1 VQRNSPSGGGL
12 PSSWDAPFA
21 LATLDFVTTLVFVGA
36 GPRATGLLER
46 IAANLPEFPQALDIH
61 LVDPHPP
68 GAGRVWRHAQ
78 SPLLRMN
85 SMAEDV
91 TMFTDDSVVC
101 EGPIKPGPSLYEWAE
116 QVRAGGLDDP
126 VLTEQVRALRGN
138 SFPTRQ
144 LQSRYLEWVF
154 DTVVKQ
160 LPDTVTVTV
169 HPTTALTVSDGPDG
183 RQVVPLADGETLV
196 ADLVVMTLGH
206 LDSDPTPAHQELA
219 KYAADNNL
227 RYIAPEYAAD
237 TDLSGLQPGEHVVMR
252 GFGLSFIDLMVLLTE
267 GRGGRFTEES
277 PGVLRYEPSGQEPV
291 LHVGSRRGVPYHS
304 KTNYRLLAGRPALPR
319 FLTPSVIDS
328 LPVGGDF
335 RADVWPLVA
344 KEVAWA
350 YYHELFNGHP
360 ERVRMDWVDFDR
372 WYAPLPWGSPI
383 LDSLIQRAVPSVD
396 DRIDFEALDRPLRG
410 LSFTADEL
418 QDRLRDYIVADI
430 SRRTDDRFSADLG
443 AFFGLLSCYGQLQ
456 RLTSLRPS
464 SQVRDLDGW
473 WRGFFSFMA
482 SGPPDDRLR
491 QLLALHS
498 AGIVR
503 FLGAD
508 LRVEAAD
515 GVFLA
520 SSSSGPGVVSAT
532 ALVEAYQ
539 PNASV
544 RASGSA
550 LLRAL
555 DGVEE
560 LLVDGDF
567 SVATGLLRI
576 APDGR
581 MITPS
586 GAAHPRRF
594 ALGAYSTERAVAAF
608 ARPRTNAPA
617 FRQNDATARA
627 LLATL
632 RLT

>member
-12 PSSWDAPFA
+12 PSSWDGPAA

-61 LVDPHPP
+61 LADPHPP

-101 EGPIKPGPSLYEWAE
+101 DGPIRPGPSLYEWAE

-126 VLTEQVRALRGN
+126 VLTAQVRALRGN

-183 RQVVPLADGETLV
+183 RQLVPLADGETLI
-196 ADLVVMTLGH
+196 ADMVVMTLGH

-219 KYAADNNL
+219 EYAAANDL

-237 TDLSGLQPGEHVVMR
+237 ADLSVLRPGEHVVMR

-267 GRGGRFTEES
+267 GRGGQFTEES
-277 PGVLRYEPSGQEPV
+277 PGVLRYQPSGREPV

-304 KTNYRLLAGRPALPR
+304 KTNYRLLADRPALPR
-319 FLTPSVIDS
+319 FFTPSVVDS
-328 LPVGGDF
+328 LPAGSDF

-344 KEVAWA
+344 KEIAWA

-360 ERVRMDWVDFDR
+360 ERVRMDWIDFDR

-410 LSFTADEL
+410 RTVTEA
-418 QDRLRDYIVADI
+418 QLREYIVADI
-430 SRRTDDRFSADLG
+430 ARRTDDRFSADLG

-456 RLTSLRPS
+456 RLTALRPT

-491 QLLALHS
+491 QLLALHD

-515 GVFLA
+515 GVFRA
-520 SSSSGPGVVSAT
+520 AGGSGAVTAT

-539 PNASV
+539 PDPSV
-544 RASGSA
+544 RTSGSA

-555 DGVEE
+555 DNVEE
-560 LLVDGDF
+560 ILVDGPD
-567 SVATGLLRI
+567 SVRTGLLRI

-581 MITPS
+581 VITPA
-586 GAAHPRRF
+586 GTPHPRRYG
-594 ALGAYSTERAVAAF
+594 LGAYSTERAVAAF

-627 LLATL
+627 LLAAL
-632 RLT
+632 RLV

>member
-1 VQRNSPSGGGL
+1 VS
-12 PSSWDAPFA
+12 
-21 LATLDFVTTLVFVGA
+21 TLVFVGA

-46 IAANLPEFPQALDIH
+46 ISANLPEFPQSLDIH

-91 TMFTDDSVVC
+91 TMFTDESVVC
-101 EGPIKPGPSLYEWAE
+101 EGPIRPGPSLYEWAV
-116 QVRAGGLDDP
+116 QARTAGLDDP
-126 VLTEQVRALRGN
+126 ALTEQARSLRGT

-169 HPTTALTVSDGPDG
+169 HPTTALSVTDGPDG
-183 RQVVPLADGETLV
+183 RQVVVLADGETLV
-196 ADLVVMTLGH
+196 GDVAVLTLGH
-206 LDSDPTPAHQELA
+206 LDSAPTAAQQELA
-219 KYAADNNL
+219 DYAAAHDL

-237 TDLSGLQPGEHVVMR
+237 TDVSVLRPGEHVIMR
-252 GFGLSFIDLMVLLTE
+252 GFGLSFVDLMSLLTE
-267 GRGGRFTEES
+267 GRGGRFVEDS

-304 KTNYRLLAGRPALPR
+304 KTNYRLLAGRPPLPR
-319 FLTPSVIDS
+319 FLGPDVIDS
-328 LPVGGDF
+328 FPPGSDF
-335 RADVWPLVA
+335 RTDVWPLVA

-360 ERVRMDWVDFDR
+360 DRVRMDWADFDR
-372 WYAPLPWGSPI
+372 WFAPLPWGSPT
-383 LDSLIQRAVPSVD
+383 LDSLVRRAVPSAD

-410 LSFTADEL
+410 LSFRAEEL
-418 QDRLRDYIVADI
+418 QSSLRAHIAADI
-430 SRRTDDRFSADLG
+430 ARRTDERFSADLG

-456 RLTSLRPS
+456 RLTSLRPE

-473 WRGFFSFMA
+473 WHGFFSFMA
-482 SGPPDDRLR
+482 SGPPDFRLR
-491 QLLALHS
+491 QLLALS
-498 AGIVR
+498 DAGVVR

-508 LRVEAAD
+508 MWVRAAD
-515 GVFLA
+515 GVFQA
-520 SSSSGPGVVSAT
+520 GGSSAPGSVTAT
-532 ALVEAYQ
+532 ALVEARQ
-539 PNASV
+539 PNPSVQAS
-544 RASGSA
+544 ASP
-550 LLRAL
+550 LLRSL

-560 LLVDGDF
+560 LLVDGSY
-567 SVATGLLRI
+567 SVRTGLLRI

-581 MITPS
+581 LLTSAGQP
-586 GAAHPRRF
+586 HPRRF
-594 ALGAYSTERAVAAF
+594 GLGPYSTERAVVAF

>member
-1 VQRNSPSGGGL
+1 M
-12 PSSWDAPFA
+12 
-21 LATLDFVTTLVFVGA
+21 FVGA

-91 TMFTDDSVVC
+91 TMFTDESVVC
-101 EGPIKPGPSLYEWAE
+101 EGPIRPGPSLYEWAE
-116 QVRAGGLDDP
+116 QVRAGGLDDEA
-126 VLTEQVRALRGN
+126 LTEQVRALRAN

-169 HPTTALTVSDGPDG
+169 HPTTALSVTEGPDG
-183 RQVVPLADGETLV
+183 RQLIPLADGETLA
-196 ADLVVMTLGH
+196 ADVVVLTLGH
-206 LDSDPTPAHQELA
+206 LDTEPSAAHRELA

-227 RYIAPEYAAD
+227 RYIPPEYAAD
-237 TDLSGLQPGEHVVMR
+237 TDLSVIQPGEHVVMR
-252 GFGLSFIDLMVLLTE
+252 GFGLSFIDLMVLTTE
-267 GRGGRFTEES
+267 GRGGRFVEDS
-277 PGVLRYEPSGQEPV
+277 PGSLRYEPSGLEPV

-304 KTNYRLLAGRPALPR
+304 KTNYRLLGGRPPLPR
-319 FLTPSVIDS
+319 FVTPDVIDA
-328 LPVGGDF
+328 LPQGCDF
-335 RADVWPLVA
+335 RTDVWPLVA
-344 KEVAWA
+344 KEAAWA

-372 WYAPLPWGSPI
+372 WFSPLPWGSPI
-383 LDSLIQRAVPSVD
+383 LDSLIQRAVPSPD
-396 DRIDFEALDRPLRG
+396 DRIDFEALDHPLRG
-410 LSFTADEL
+410 LSVGEDEL
-418 QDRLRDYIVADI
+418 QARLRDYIAADI
-430 SRRTDDRFSADLG
+430 ARRTDDRFSADLG

-456 RLTSLRPS
+456 RLTSLRPE

-491 QLLALHS
+491 QLLALS
-498 AGIVR
+498 EAGIVR

-508 LRVEAAD
+508 MWVRAED
-515 GVFLA
+515 GVFRA
-520 SSSSGPGVVSAT
+520 GGGTSPGVVTAT

-539 PNASV
+539 PSPSV
-544 RASGSA
+544 RESGSA
-550 LLRAL
+550 LLRTL
-555 DGVEE
+555 DGLEE
-560 LLVDGDF
+560 MLVDGDY
-567 SVATGLLRI
+567 SVRTGLLRI
-576 APDGR
+576 SPDGR
-581 MITPS
+581 MIT
-586 GAAHPRRF
+586 AAGLPHPRRF

-632 RLT
+632 RLV

>member
-1 VQRNSPSGGGL
+1 
-12 PSSWDAPFA
+12 
-21 LATLDFVTTLVFVGA
+21 VTTLVFVGA

-101 EGPIKPGPSLYEWAE
+101 EGPIRPGPSLYEWAE

-126 VLTEQVRALRGN
+126 VLTEQVRALRPN

-169 HPTTALTVSDGPDG
+169 HPTTALAVTDGPDG
-183 RQVVPLADGETLV
+183 RQVVSLADGETLV
-196 ADLVVMTLGH
+196 ADLAVLTLGH

-219 KYAADNNL
+219 KYAADNDL

-237 TDLSGLQPGEHVVMR
+237 TDLSVLRPGEHVVMR

-267 GRGGRFTEES
+267 GRGGRFTEQS
-277 PGVLRYEPSGQEPV
+277 PGVLRYQPSGQEPV

-304 KTNYRLLAGRPALPR
+304 KTNYRLLADRPALPR
-319 FLTPSVIDS
+319 FLTPEVVDAFPAGS
-328 LPVGGDF
+328 DF
-335 RADVWPLVA
+335 RADVWPLMA
-344 KEVAWA
+344 KEIAWA

-372 WYAPLPWGSPI
+372 WYAPLPWGSPT
-383 LDSLIQRAVPSVD
+383 LDSLIRRAVPSAD
-396 DRIDFEALDRPLRG
+396 DRIDFETLDHPLRG
-410 LSFTADEL
+410 RTVTEG
-418 QDRLRDYIVADI
+418 QLREYIAADI
-430 SRRTDDRFSADLG
+430 ARRTDDRFSADLG

-456 RLTSLRPS
+456 RLTSLRPT

-491 QLLALHS
+491 QLLALHD

-515 GVFLA
+515 GVFRA
-520 SSSSGPGVVSAT
+520 SGGSGSVTAT

-539 PNASV
+539 PATSV
-544 RASGSA
+544 RTSGSA

-560 LLVDGDF
+560 ILVEGSD
-567 SVATGLLRI
+567 SLPTGLLRI

-581 MITPS
+581 MLTASGTP
-586 GAAHPRRF
+586 HPRRYG
-594 ALGAYSTERAVAAF
+594 LGHYSTERAVAAF

-627 LLATL
+627 LLAAL
-632 RLT
+632 AV

>member
-1 VQRNSPSGGGL
+1 VS
-12 PSSWDAPFA
+12 
-21 LATLDFVTTLVFVGA
+21 TLVFVGA

-46 IAANLPEFPQALDIH
+46 ISANLPEFPQSLDIH
-61 LVDPHPP
+61 FVDPHPP

-91 TMFTDDSVVC
+91 TMFTDDSVTC
-101 EGPIKPGPSLYEWAE
+101 EGPIRPGPSLYEWAE
-116 QVRAGGLDDP
+116 QVRTAGLDDP
-126 VLTEQVRALRGN
+126 ALTEQVRALRGN

-169 HPTTALTVSDGPDG
+169 HPTTALDVADAPDG
-183 RQVVPLADGETLV
+183 RQLVRLADGETLV
-196 ADLVVMTLGH
+196 GDLVVMTLGH
-206 LDSDPTPAHQELA
+206 LDSAPTSAQRELA
-219 KYAADNNL
+219 VYAAEHDL
-227 RYIAPEYAAD
+227 RYIPPEYAAD
-237 TDLSGLQPGEHVVMR
+237 TDLSVLRPGEHVIMR
-252 GFGLSFIDLMVLLTE
+252 GFGLSFVDLMVLATE
-267 GRGGRFTEES
+267 GRGGRFVEDS

-304 KTNYRLLAGRPALPR
+304 KTTYRLLGGRPALPR
-319 FLTPSVIDS
+319 FVTPEVVDAFPAGS
-328 LPVGGDF
+328 DF
-335 RADVWPLVA
+335 RRDVWPLMA
-344 KEVAWA
+344 KEIAWA

-360 ERVRMDWVDFDR
+360 DRVRVDWTDFDR
-372 WYAPLPWGSPI
+372 WYTPLPWGSPT
-383 LDSLIQRAVPSVD
+383 LDSLIRRAVPSPD
-396 DRIDFEALDRPLRG
+396 DRIDFEALDQPLRG
-410 LSFTADEL
+410 LSVGDDEL
-418 QDRLRDYIVADI
+418 PDRLREYIVADI
-430 SRRTDDRFSADLG
+430 ARRTDERFSADLG

-456 RLTSLRPS
+456 RLKSLRPE

-473 WRGFFSFMA
+473 WHGFFSFMA

-491 QLLALHS
+491 QLLALS
-498 AGIVR
+498 EAGIVR

-508 LRVEAAD
+508 MWVRAED
-515 GVFLA
+515 GVFRA
-520 SSSSGPGVVSAT
+520 GGGTAPGVVTAT
-532 ALVEAYQ
+532 ALVEARQ
-539 PNASV
+539 PKQSV
-544 RASGSA
+544 ADSASGF
-550 LLRAL
+550 LRGL

-567 SVATGLLRI
+567 SVRTGLLRI

-581 MITPS
+581 MITAS
-586 GAAHPRRF
+586 GQPHPRRF
-594 ALGAYSTERAVAAF
+594 GLGFYSTERAVAAF

-632 RLT
+632 RLG

>member
-1 VQRNSPSGGGL
+1 M
-12 PSSWDAPFA
+12 
-21 LATLDFVTTLVFVGA
+21 FVGA

-101 EGPIKPGPSLYEWAE
+101 EGPIRPGPSLYEWAE
-116 QVRAGGLDDP
+116 QVRAGGLGDP
-126 VLTEQVRALRGN
+126 VLTAQVRALRGT

-169 HPTTALTVSDGPDG
+169 HPTTALSVTDDPDG
-183 RQVVPLADGETLV
+183 RQVIALADGETLV
-196 ADLVVMTLGH
+196 ADLAVLTLGH
-206 LDSDPTPAHQELA
+206 LDSDPLPEHRELA

-227 RYIAPEYAAD
+227 RYIPPEYASD

-267 GRGGRFTEES
+267 GRGGRYVEAS
-277 PGVLRYEPSGQEPV
+277 PGVLRYEPSGREPV

-304 KTNYRLLAGRPALPR
+304 KTNYRLLGPRPALPR
-319 FLTPSVIDS
+319 FLTPEVIDT
-328 LPVGGDF
+328 LPAGSDF
-335 RADVWPLVA
+335 RRDVWPLAA
-344 KEVAWA
+344 KEIAWA
-350 YYHELFNGHP
+350 YYHELFTGHP
-360 ERVRMDWVDFDR
+360 SRVRMDWVDFDR
-372 WYAPLPWGSPI
+372 WYAQLPWGSPI
-383 LDSLIQRAVPSVD
+383 LDSLIQRAVPSPD

-410 LSFTADEL
+410 LSFAEDEL
-418 QDRLRDYIVADI
+418 QDRLRDHIAADI

-443 AFFGLLSCYGQLQ
+443 AFLGLLSCYGQLQ
-456 RLTSLRPS
+456 RLKSLRPE
-464 SQVRDLDGW
+464 SQVRDLDHW
-473 WRGFFSFMA
+473 WHGFFSFMA

-491 QLLALHS
+491 QLLALS
-498 AGIVR
+498 DAGIVR

-508 LRVEAAD
+508 MWVRPAD

-520 SSSSGPGVVSAT
+520 GGRSSPGTVAAT
-532 ALVEAYQ
+532 ALVEAHQ
-539 PNASV
+539 PGPSV
-544 RASGSA
+544 RTSGSA

-555 DGVEE
+555 DGLEE
-560 LLVDGDF
+560 LLVDDSY
-567 SVATGLLRI
+567 SVHTGLLRI

-581 MITPS
+581 LLTPS
-586 GAAHPRRF
+586 GRPHPRRF
-594 ALGAYSTERAVAAF
+594 GLGAYSNERAVPAF
-608 ARPRTNAPA
+608 ARPRTNAPG

-632 RLT
+632 RLF

>member
-1 VQRNSPSGGGL
+1 M
-12 PSSWDAPFA
+12 
-21 LATLDFVTTLVFVGA
+21 TTLVFVGA

-101 EGPIKPGPSLYEWAE
+101 EGPIRPGPSLYEWAE
-116 QVRAGGLDDP
+116 QVRAGGLDDS

-183 RQVVPLADGETLV
+183 RQLVPLADGETLV
-196 ADLVVMTLGH
+196 ADLVVITLGH
-206 LDSDPTPAHQELA
+206 LDSDPLPAHQELA
-219 KYAADNNL
+219 KYAADNDL
-227 RYIAPEYAAD
+227 RYLPPQYAAD
-237 TDLSGLQPGEHVVMR
+237 TDVSGLRPGEHVVMR

-267 GRGGRFTEES
+267 GRGGRFTEQS
-277 PGVLRYEPSGQEPV
+277 PGVLHYEPSGREPV

-304 KTNYRLLAGRPALPR
+304 KTNYRLLADRPPLPR
-319 FLTPSVIDS
+319 FFTPEVVDAFPAGS
-328 LPVGGDF
+328 DF
-335 RADVWPLVA
+335 RADVWPLLA
-344 KEVAWA
+344 KEIAWA

-360 ERVRMDWVDFDR
+360 TRVRMDWTDFDR
-372 WYAPLPWGSPI
+372 WYAPLPWGSPT
-383 LDSLIQRAVPSVD
+383 LDSLIRRAVPSAD
-396 DRIDFEALDRPLRG
+396 DRIDFEALDRPLLGRTVTEG
-410 LSFTADEL
+410 
-418 QDRLRDYIVADI
+418 QLREHIAADI
-430 SRRTDDRFSADLG
+430 ARRTDDRFSADLG

-456 RLTSLRPS
+456 RLKSLRPA

-491 QLLALHS
+491 QLLALHD

-515 GVFLA
+515 GVFRA
-520 SSSSGPGVVSAT
+520 AGGSGSVAAT

-539 PNASV
+539 PATSV
-544 RASGSA
+544 RTSGSA

-560 LLVDGDF
+560 ILVDGTDSF
-567 SVATGLLRI
+567 PTGLLRI

-581 MITPS
+581 MITPA
-586 GAAHPRRF
+586 GRPHPRRYG
-594 ALGAYSTERAVAAF
+594 LGHYSTERAVAAF

-627 LLATL
+627 LLAAL
-632 RLT
+632 AV